1 MVLITRIY
9 KYNLQKFIINKKVKF
24 MIKKVTEYSIVN
36 SYDSDIL
43 VFVDAKLLLES
54 FKDK

>member
-1 MVLITRIY
+1 
-9 KYNLQKFIINKKVKF
+9 